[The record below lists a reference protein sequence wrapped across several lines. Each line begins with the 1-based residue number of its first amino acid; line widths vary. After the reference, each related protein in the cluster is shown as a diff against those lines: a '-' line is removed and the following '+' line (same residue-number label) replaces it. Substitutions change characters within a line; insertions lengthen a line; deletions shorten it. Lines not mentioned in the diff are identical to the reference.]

1 MPQIKISG
9 AKGLIQ
15 ETSAVAGANL
25 VSQENVTVLSTSPGV
40 HLIQEVISL
49 PAGAN
54 ALVAG
59 KGSFVI
65 PQGAVLLNASLVVL
79 TPSGI
84 AAAGNG
90 INVACGAAGTAVGG
104 AAVET
109 VEFLGAGATGEIPDG
124 DIAIGNTAV
133 AGQTVQALSGPL
145 ALAAGAAA
153 HIYVN
158 EAGNNEVLTDD
169 IRKVLLTVEY
179 AGLAP
184 TKI

>member
-15 ETSAVAGANL
+15 EKSSAPGASL
-25 VSQENVTVLSTSPGV
+25 VSHENAKVLSTSPGV

-65 PQGAVLLNASLVVL
+65 PQGAVLLSASLVVL
-79 TPSGI
+79 
-84 AAAGNG
+84 AASAADTGVG
-90 INVACGAAGTAVGG
+90 INVACGAAGSDVGD

-109 VEFLGAGATGEIPDG
+109 IEFLGAGATGEIPAG
-124 DIAIGNTAV
+124 DIAIGDGAV
-133 AGQTVQALSGPL
+133 AGQTAQANLGPL
-145 ALAAGAAA
+145 ALAAAADA

-158 EAGNNEVLTDD
+158 EAGNNTVLDTAD
-169 IRKVLLTVEY
+169 RKVLLTVEY